1 MRIKHKSSLL
11 FWGNSLINF
20 SILSEKIEICKSV
33 EELLKIKI
41 NKSKLFIFGFVEI
54 LSDFYKKFLKNIFL
68 FYFYFNFQ

>member
-41 NKSKLFIFGFVEI
+41 NKSKLFIFNNYFD
-54 LSDFYKKFLKNIFL
+54 SDCHVL
-68 FYFYFNFQ
+68 FI